1 MMSRIPFVFALS
13 GVLASCAHATKDQS
27 FSVSPEATPSQ
38 AIDRV
43 LETLAH
49 KRLAAGTVDRSK
61 GTVTTR
67 WFDTGYRFR
76 EIDDDRPV
84 DYYTDVFLRHR
95 ISLVRSGGKLDVT
108 VSTDVQRC
116 APLDAV
122 ITATEVQGT
131 CRRMD
136 AVFPT
141 QQRNIDRFVEDLR
154 KAISNQ
160 DHNS

>member
-1 MMSRIPFVFALS
+1 MKIPRISFVLALS
-13 GVLASCAHATKDQS
+13 GTLSCAHAAKDQT
-27 FSVSPEATPSQ
+27 FSVAPEASPSQ

-49 KRLAAGTVDRSK
+49 ERLAAGTVDRSK
-61 GTVTTR
+61 GTVVTR

-84 DYYTDVFLRHR
+84 DYYTDIFLRHR
-95 ISLVRSGGKLDVT
+95 ISVVPTGGKLDVT

-122 ITATEVQGT
+122 ITATDVQGT
-131 CRRMD
+131 CRPMTT
-136 AVFPT
+136 VFPT
-141 QQRNIDRFVEDLR
+141 QQNAIDRFVEDLR
-154 KAISNQ
+154 KAVSTR
-160 DHNS
+160 DHRS